1 VSHIDTSLFATAAL
15 VAGPWF
21 FYRGF
26 RTLRTR
32 RLIANTPTARIR
44 SMAMGL
50 VEINGTVE
58 PRSTVTAPFSG
69 KPCAYW
75 EVDISSRSRRGWTVV
90 HRNHS
95 GNPFFLRD
103 KTGVALVY
111 PTGAQCKLQFGT
123 EENYPGLML
132 PDCYSEYMNA
142 HTSAMGQIARVGTLR
157 FRERMLEGGE
167 PAFVLGTAVP
177 RAQEQVIAEGPLL
190 QATGTTDAVATRLQT
205 LDHDVAAVIRRGEN
219 ESTFII
225 SQESEKSLILD
236 LGIRAF
242 LQVAGGPALTLFGV
256 FYWLVAMSSGRR
268 PW

>member
-1 VSHIDTSLFATAAL
+1 VTNFETSLWATAAL
-15 VAGPWF
+15 AAGPWF

-58 PRSTVTAPFSG
+58 PRSTVAAPFSG

-75 EVDISSRSRRGWTVV
+75 EVDISSRGRRGWTVV

-103 KTGVALVY
+103 QTGLALVY
-111 PTGAQCKLQFGT
+111 PHGSECKIHFGS
-123 EENYPGLML
+123 EEHCQGLML
-132 PDCYSEYMNA
+132 PPCYADYMNA
-142 HTSAMGQIARVGTLR
+142 HASALGQLARVGILR
-157 FRERMLEGGE
+157 FRERMLEAG
-167 PAFVLGTAVP
+167 ARVYVLGTAVP
-177 RAQEQVIAEGPLL
+177 RAQEHVVADGALL
-190 QATGTTDAVATRLQT
+190 QATGTDDAVATRLRT
-205 LDHDVAAVIRRGEN
+205 LDQDVVALVRRGEN

-225 SQESEKSLILD
+225 SQESEKSLM
-236 LGIRAF
+236 LGLGARAVVE
-242 LQVAGGPALTLFGV
+242 VAGGPALTLFGLG
-256 FYWLVAMSSGRR
+256 YWLVAMSSGRK